1 MEIRFIK
8 SARKHRIGK
17 AHALFVIENN
27 EPIADVGRDE
37 FERKLFWQGL
47 DDRYVGLEI
56 VGIEI
61 DEVIIIIHVMPT
73 SYRKKGFDEG

>member
-1 MEIRFIK
+1 M
-8 SARKHRIGK
+8 
-17 AHALFVIENN
+17 
-27 EPIADVGRDE
+27 GRDE
-37 FERKLFWQGL
+37 FERKLYWQGF
-47 DDRYVGLEI
+47 DDRYVELEI